1 MDKNIIFVGFMG
13 TGKTTVGRRVSG
25 KLNMDFFDT
34 DEYIKKCENMSVA
47 EVLTKKGKKYFEG
60 AQRFAVRNICEN
72 KNALIATG
80 GSTLCDEKCRD
91 IIFKNGITVW
101 LRAKPET
108 IYENLKNSH
117 NKRAELTGKSLEE
130 IVNILDEYSEYYK
143 LSDIVV
149 DVDENTDRDIDAVV
163 DKVVSQIK
171 NYTKEN

>member
-25 KLNMDFFDT
+25 KLNMDFYDT
-34 DEYIKKCENMSVA
+34 DEYIKRCENMSVA
-47 EVLTKKGKKYFEG
+47 DVLTKKGKKYFEG
-60 AQRFAVRNICEN
+60 AQRFAVQNICEN

-80 GSTLCDEKCRD
+80 GSTLSDEKCRD
-91 IIFKNGITVW
+91 IILQNGITVW

-117 NKRAELTGKSLEE
+117 NKRAELSGKSLEE
-130 IVNILDEYSEYYK
+130 IIDILCEYSQYYQM
-143 LSDIVV
+143 SDIVV

-163 DKVVSQIK
+163 DKVVNEIK
-171 NYTKEN
+171 NYTKEK

>member
-25 KLNMDFFDT
+25 KLNMDFYDT
-34 DEYIKKCENMSVA
+34 DEYIKRCENMTVA
-47 EVLTKKGKKYFEG
+47 DVLTKKGKKYFEG
-60 AQRFAVRNICEN
+60 AQRFAVQNICEN

-91 IIFKNGITVW
+91 IILKNGITVW

-117 NKRAELTGKSLEE
+117 NKRAELSGKSLEE
-130 IVNILDEYSEYYK
+130 IIDILCEYSQYYQM
-143 LSDIVV
+143 SDIVV

-163 DKVVSQIK
+163 DKVVKEIK
-171 NYTKEN
+171 NYTKEK

>member
-1 MDKNIIFVGFMG
+1 MNENIIFVGFMG

-25 KLNMDFFDT
+25 KLNMDFYDT
-34 DEYIKKCENMSVA
+34 DEYIKKCENMPVA

-60 AQRFAVRNICEN
+60 AQRFAVQNICEN

-80 GSTLCDEKCRD
+80 GSTLSDEKCRD

-117 NKRAELTGKSLEE
+117 NKRAELSGKSLDE
-130 IVNILDEYSEYYK
+130 IIEILNDYSEHYK
-143 LSDIVV
+143 KSDIII
-149 DVDENTDRDIDAVV
+149 DVDENTHRDIDAVV
-163 DKVVSQIK
+163 DKVVAEIK
-171 NYTKEN
+171 KYTKEN